1 MKAIDNGK
9 NQTRSKMNQ
18 SNRINITVSPKG
30 SLELLS
36 HKELE
41 RLRDS
46 SEGGIHELLRRCSIA
61 VLNCGAETDNTKE
74 ILEEFHDFDIHL
86 IKKDWGLQ
94 LQLINAPASAF
105 VNKKMLKGI
114 QEHLFAIFRD
124 IVYVSD
130 YILKTHQSGMNS
142 GSEISDI
149 IFNILRNANV
159 LISKDFSN
167 IVVCWGGH
175 AISRN
180 EYQYTKDVG
189 YQMGLYGLD
198 ICTGCGP
205 GAMKGP
211 MKGAL
216 IGHYKQRIHNGR
228 YLGFTEPGIIAAEP
242 PNPIVNG
249 LVTLPDIEKRLE
261 AFVRTSH
268 AIIVFPGGPG
278 SIEEILYILGI
289 LLHPENKGINFPL
302 FFTGPE
308 ACKDYF
314 QMVHDFIGATLGF
327 QAQQLYKIIIDDP
340 KQVTGDVKLKIDEI
354 MQSRK
359 SQGDSFFFNWHLKI
373 SQEFQEPFEPTHDN
387 MAGLQIHKDMETQH
401 LAANLRRAFSGI
413 VAGNVKD
420 EGIRAVEK
428 HGPYKL
434 NGDADIMEKLDA
446 LLSNLVE
453 QQRMKLPGSDYV
465 PCYKIV

>member
-1 MKAIDNGK
+1 MKKSD
-9 NQTRSKMNQ
+9 
-18 SNRINITVSPKG
+18 RINIIVSPEG

-36 HKELE
+36 HNEVE
-41 RLRDS
+41 RLRDT
-46 SEGGIHELLRRCSIA
+46 SESGLHELLRRCSIA
-61 VLNCGAETDNTKE
+61 VLNCGAQTDNTKE
-74 ILEEFHDFDIHL
+74 ILEEFYDFDIHL

-94 LQLINAPASAF
+94 LELTNAPASAF
-105 VNKKMLKGI
+105 VNKEMLKGI
-114 QEHLFAIFRD
+114 KEHLFAIFRD

-130 YILKTHQSGMNS
+130 YIVKPDKTGKTENSDQSGMNLS
-142 GSEISDI
+142 LQTSDT
-149 IFNILRNANV
+149 IFNILRNAKV
-159 LISKDFSN
+159 LNSRNRSN

-175 AISRN
+175 SISRN

-189 YQMGLYGLD
+189 YQMGLHGLD

-216 IGHYKQRIHNGR
+216 IGHYKQRIHNGK

-289 LLHPENKGINFPL
+289 LLHPDNKGINFPL
-302 FFTGPE
+302 FFTGP
-308 ACKDYF
+308 ATCKAYF

-340 KQVTGDVKLKIDEI
+340 KQVADEVKLRIDEV
-354 MQSRK
+354 MHTRK
-359 SQGDSFFFNWHLKI
+359 LQGDSFFFNWQLKI
-373 SQEFQEPFEPTHDN
+373 SKEFQESFKPSHDN
-387 MAGLQIHKDMETQH
+387 MAGLEIHNDMESQH

-413 VAGNVKD
+413 VAGNIKD

-434 NGDADIMEKLDA
+434 SGDADIMEKLDA
-446 LLSNLVE
+446 LLSNLVK
-453 QQRMKLPGSDYV
+453 QQRMKLPGSDYI